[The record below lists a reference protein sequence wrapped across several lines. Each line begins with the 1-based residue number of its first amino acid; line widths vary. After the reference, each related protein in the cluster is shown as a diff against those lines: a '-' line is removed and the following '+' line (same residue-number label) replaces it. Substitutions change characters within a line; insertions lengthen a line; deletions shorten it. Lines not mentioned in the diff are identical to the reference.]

1 MEPIISI
8 RNVNHYYGKGTLR
21 RQILFDI
28 SAEILPG
35 EIVLITGPS
44 GSGKTTL
51 LTLAGA
57 LRSVDEGSLRIL
69 DQELRNA
76 TKDALVRL
84 RANIGFI
91 FQAHNLIDALTSR
104 QNVQM
109 SLGLDPDLSE
119 KEAQDRSEAMLRDV
133 GLEGRGGAYPSQLSG
148 GQRQRVAIA
157 RALVRRPKIVL
168 ADEPTASLDKRTGR
182 EVVELLHRLAKQ
194 QDCAILLVTH
204 DNRILDLADRVLT
217 LEDGRIKSFVA
228 GLVANT
234 GQLLSAFA
242 KLQRKGDLV
251 RHMSDLSSRQFLE
264 MLDNVTGEF
273 DQFLRTIDLGNEE
286 AVQALFDQVLEA
298 VVLKIRELLHADRAT
313 LFRVDHAHKELHSKI
328 AHGAA
333 GESLEI
339 RISIDTGIA
348 GYVARTAET
357 MNVPDPY
364 SHPNFDPAVDREKGY
379 LTKSILCMPIFDRRK
394 KVFAV
399 AQLLNKNGGEPFTA
413 EDEEQFRE
421 FADPLG
427 LILESCVRMTQL
439 RTPSQDEVGNAA

>member
-8 RNVNHYYGKGTLR
+8 QNVNHYYGKGTLR

-69 DQELRNA
+69 DQELRDA
-76 TKDALVRL
+76 SKDALVRL
-84 RANIGFI
+84 RTSIGFI
-91 FQAHNLIDALTSR
+91 FQAHNLIDALTAS

-109 SLGLDPDLSE
+109 SLGLDTTLSDA
-119 KEAQDRSEAMLRDV
+119 EARSRSEAMLRDV

-204 DNRILDLADRVLT
+204 DNRILDP
-217 LEDGRIKSFVA
+217 GGS
-228 GLVANT
+228 
-234 GQLLSAFA
+234 
-242 KLQRKGDLV
+242 
-251 RHMSDLSSRQFLE
+251 
-264 MLDNVTGEF
+264 
-273 DQFLRTIDLGNEE
+273 
-286 AVQALFDQVLEA
+286 
-298 VVLKIRELLHADRAT
+298 
-313 LFRVDHAHKELHSKI
+313 RVDS
-328 AHGAA
+328 G
-333 GESLEI
+333 GW
-339 RISIDTGIA
+339 
-348 GYVARTAET
+348 
-357 MNVPDPY
+357 
-364 SHPNFDPAVDREKGY
+364 PN
-379 LTKSILCMPIFDRRK
+379 
-394 KVFAV
+394 
-399 AQLLNKNGGEPFTA
+399 
-413 EDEEQFRE
+413 
-421 FADPLG
+421 
-427 LILESCVRMTQL
+427 
-439 RTPSQDEVGNAA
+439 